1 MGRIPRAWNIHFSR
15 YAIIFRVLQAN
26 FGLNLIFCQGFK
38 YGGDPWSG
46 WFRLSFPL
54 RGDYLDVA
62 LERFERL
69 LDARSEHDYCRI

>member
-1 MGRIPRAWNIHFSR
+1 MKYSFLQVRYYISR
-15 YAIIFRVLQAN
+15 FTGKFWIKFDI
-26 FGLNLIFCQGFK
+26 CQGFK